1 MKEKS
6 KVFCIIG
13 SHKRSMIDLLF
24 VEGDFFFFLIT
35 VAVWARL
42 LAPRLIPWGPE
53 VNDRV
58 QWP

>member
-24 VEGDFFFFLIT
+24 VEGDFFFFFDNRGCLGQF
-35 VAVWARL
+35 ARSSTN
-42 LAPRLIPWGPE
+42 PTGP
-53 VNDRV
+53 
-58 QWP
+58 